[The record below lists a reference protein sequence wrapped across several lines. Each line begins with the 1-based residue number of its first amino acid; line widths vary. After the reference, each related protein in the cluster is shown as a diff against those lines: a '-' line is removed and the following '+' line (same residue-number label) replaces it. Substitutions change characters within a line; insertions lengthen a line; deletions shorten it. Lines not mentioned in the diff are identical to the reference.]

1 MGTPH
6 LEKMSK
12 SDIFEHWE
20 GQQMLENAI
29 REAIRGWWVPLKALS
44 SQQWVKNRGYTL
56 GVKQAPPLIL
66 VVLTCTTYLGGVY
79 SSMSSKV
86 DLLWP

>member
-29 REAIRGWWVPLKALS
+29 REASRGGGVPLEALS
-44 SQQWVKNRGYTL
+44 SPKWVKNRGYPLFAPFLTL
-56 GVKQAPPLIL
+56 FGKSGVQ
-66 VVLTCTTYLGGVY
+66 
-79 SSMSSKV
+79 
-86 DLLWP
+86 